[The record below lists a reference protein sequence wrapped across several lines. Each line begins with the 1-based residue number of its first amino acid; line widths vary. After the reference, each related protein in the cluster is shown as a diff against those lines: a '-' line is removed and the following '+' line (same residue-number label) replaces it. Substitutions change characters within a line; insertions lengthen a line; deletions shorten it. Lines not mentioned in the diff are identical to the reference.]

1 MPAAT
6 DVRAHLVAGLEAD
19 LVGPFDPAVPHEVL
33 KVPPSR
39 WYLTGFLA
47 PALARETKDPTS
59 DDEIGGGDDE
69 DDVEAGAAEPENKQ
83 KNLFPASMG
92 LSVLLRP
99 DGGAPSAL
107 GAPPPAPVVRA
118 TVSFAEYV
126 VEEREPTP
134 PKKKPERVWRRVPQ
148 GPTVVSIPLDAVA
161 IDKGVAVTN
170 APGIVLKG
178 QLKPVDA
185 RGLPPGTLALSLF
198 VVNERAPAEE
208 KKDADTQFI
217 FQVRLALDYAP
228 GLVPRPN
235 RRGEHANDWD
245 EQVADLQFRER
256 IEWAVGHNASV
267 LAPVEARDVTHVETT
282 WLPHHEVRRVVT
294 TDAKDV
300 ETSIDALAELPDAAA
315 ARVTLMPMV
324 DAYRAWIAGQRA
336 VTLDSDKRRA
346 TRDTLMKRADEACER
361 VRAGIEV
368 LGKDADVFEAFKL
381 ANRAMAMSARQRS
394 PSSYVGVDQ
403 SGRPKVPRW
412 RMFQLAFVLTNLS
425 ALADPLHPDRD
436 TVDLIFFPTGGGKTE
451 AYLGVIAVALLLRR
465 IRGRGRAGG
474 GLGVAVLLR
483 YTLRLLTLDQL
494 GRAATLVCALERI
507 RQGAAGALGDE
518 RFAVGLWVGRSATA
532 NTLAEVREKITR
544 YKNDT
549 SDTADSGCP
558 LVECPWCQHRLGR
571 NSFSLQPA
579 KAPEELV
586 VGCLNAECAFNA
598 RSEPAGIPVVYVD
611 EQVYRELPC
620 FLIATVDKFAMLPW
634 RGETGMLFGRAT
646 AREGRR
652 FFGPLDGKA
661 AKASTPLPQGLLP
674 PELIVQDELHLIS
687 GPLGTMV
694 GLYETAIE
702 HLSVRAIDG
711 KSVGPKIISSTAT
724 VRRAQEQIRALFG
737 RPNVALFPPRGVD
750 DGDTFF
756 AAVKND
762 ESGRLYVGVAA
773 PGRSLKA
780 ILLRSYVDL
789 LAGGQKQFDP
799 KAGADAAADPYMTLV
814 GYFNSLRELGGMR
827 RLVEDDVRTRCRGID
842 ERAPL
847 DRGTPSPWFAK
858 REVQGIPDEL
868 TSRERTSAIAA
879 SKARLA
885 KPHVDAD
892 HVDVLLASNMISV
905 GVDIDRLGLMV
916 VAGQPKTTSEY
927 IQATSRV
934 GRKHPGLVVTCFN
947 VRKPRDR
954 SHFERFA
961 AYHASFYRFVEAQSL
976 TPFSGPALDRGLAGT
991 LIAMTRLAD
1000 PRATPPAAAEQLA
1013 ITKPIGDAA
1022 AEALAAR
1029 SKRQP
1034 SVKQTKRYEA
1044 LAQDV
1049 RARAKNILDAWDTIV
1064 REVKSEA
1071 GGKIDYSPYDRERYA
1086 SVHMLHTVLDDPS
1099 LRLGPKYEKFRAPT
1113 SMRDVEASVHLWI
1126 APGRSLGSK
1135 G

>member
-1 MPAAT
+1 MSTAT
-6 DVRAHLVAGLEAD
+6 DVRTHLVTGLEAD
-19 LVGPFDPAVPHEVL
+19 LVGPFDPAAPYEVL

-47 PALARETKDPTS
+47 PALARETKDPLA
-59 DDEIGGGDDE
+59 DDEIAGGDDE
-69 DDVEAGAAEPENKQ
+69 DDVEAGVAEPENKQ

-92 LSVLLRP
+92 LSVLVH
-99 DGGAPSAL
+99 AAHEAL
-107 GAPPPAPVVRA
+107 RA

-126 VEEREPTP
+126 VEERPAVP
-134 PKKKPERVWRRVPQ
+134 PKKRGERLWRRVPH
-148 GPTVVSIPLDAVA
+148 GPTSVRVPLDVA
-161 IDKGVAVTN
+161 TVAKGIPVPN

-178 QLKPVDA
+178 QLKSVEG
-185 RGLPPGTLALSLF
+185 RGLPAGTLALSLF
-198 VVNERAPAEE
+198 VVNERAPAED
-208 KKDADTQFI
+208 KKDADTQFV
-217 FQVRLALDYAP
+217 FQVHLALDLASAH
-228 GLVPRPN
+228 GGVGFVPRPN

-245 EQVADLQFRER
+245 EQVSDLQFRDR
-256 IEWAVGHNASV
+256 VEWAVGHNASV
-267 LAPVEARDVTHVETT
+267 LVPADAPIVTRVETT
-282 WLPHHEVRRVVT
+282 WLPRHEVRRVVT
-294 TDAKDV
+294 IDAPGV
-300 ETSIDALAELPDAAA
+300 ETSMDALGALADAEA
-315 ARVTLMPMV
+315 ARAALAPMV
-324 DAYRAWIAGQRA
+324 EAYRAWIASQRL
-336 VTLDSDKRRA
+336 VPLDSEKRRE
-346 TRDTLMKRADEACER
+346 TRDALMHRAEEACARIE
-361 VRAGIEV
+361 AGIAALASDPE
-368 LGKDADVFEAFKL
+368 VFEAFQL
-381 ANRAMAMSARQRS
+381 ANRAMATSARQRNA
-394 PSSYVGVDQ
+394 SSYEGLGPDGQ
-403 SGRPKVPRW
+403 PKVPRW
-412 RMFQLAFVLTNLS
+412 RMFQLAFVLSNLS
-425 ALADPLHPDRD
+425 ALADPLHRDRD

-451 AYLGVIAVALLLRR
+451 AYLGVIAIALVLRR
-465 IRGRGRAGG
+465 LRGRTRPDA

-494 GRAATLVCALERI
+494 GRAATLVCALERL
-507 RQGAAGALGDE
+507 RQDAAGRLGDE

-532 NTLAEVREKITR
+532 NTLAEVRDKITR

-579 KAPEELV
+579 RAPEALV
-586 VGCLNAECAFNA
+586 VACLNAECAFNA
-598 RSEPAGIPVVYVD
+598 RSESAGIPVVYVD

-652 FFGPLDGKA
+652 FYGPLDGPAGRA
-661 AKASTPLPQGLLP
+661 ATPLPEGLLP

-694 GLYETAIE
+694 GLYETAVE
-702 HLSVRAIDG
+702 HLSMRTIEGRA
-711 KSVGPKIISSTAT
+711 VGPKIISSTAT

-737 RPNVALFPPRGVD
+737 RPSVALFPPRGVD

-756 AAVKND
+756 AKVRED
-762 ESGRLYVGVAA
+762 EPGRLYVGVAA

-780 ILLRSYVDL
+780 ILLRTYVDL
-789 LAGGQKQFDP
+789 LAGGQKRFDP
-799 KAGADAAADPYMTLV
+799 RAGAEAPADPYMTLV

-842 ERAPL
+842 ERVPL
-847 DRGTPSPWFAK
+847 ERGTASPWFAP
-858 REVQGIPDEL
+858 RGVQGIPDEL

-879 SKARLA
+879 SKARLG
-885 KPHVDAD
+885 KPHADPD

-976 TPFSGPALDRGLAGT
+976 TPFSGPALDRGLAAT
-991 LIAMTRLAD
+991 LLAMSRLAD
-1000 PRATPPAAAEQLA
+1000 PRAMPPAAAEQLA
-1013 ITKPIGDAA
+1013 IVKPLGDRA

-1029 SKRQP
+1029 ARRQP
-1034 SVKQTKRYEA
+1034 SAKQDKRHEA

-1049 RARAKNILDAWDTIV
+1049 RARAKGVIDAWDTIV
-1064 REVKSEA
+1064 REVKGEA

-1099 LRLGPKYEKFRAPT
+1099 LRLGPKYERFRAPT

-1126 APGRSLGSK
+1126 APGRSLGSR